1 MTRLFNLTNITLVN
15 LLINKLHEY
24 SQLKY
29 HLDRIK
35 KIDKF
40 KMMFSVKLNTSV
52 SNSIKKKRRYSNNYM
67 SLGKLKDKRKL
78 NLRTNIYNW
87 YN

>member
-1 MTRLFNLTNITLVN
+1 
-15 LLINKLHEY
+15 
-24 SQLKY
+24 
-29 HLDRIK
+29 
-35 KIDKF
+35 
-40 KMMFSVKLNTSV
+40 MMFSVKLNTSV
-52 SNSIKKKRRYSNNYM
+52 SNSIQKKRRYSNNYM